1 MQCVLMLIAVRFGA
15 KCRVFWCKMRGK
27 NKRFGQ
33 HFFVVADA
41 NLASFSIK
49 EKCKNIV
56 NGKKLRRKRRRPAA
70 LLPLLRQDIDKGKV
84 RVQRLPRSER
94 VARG

>member
-1 MQCVLMLIAVRFGA
+1 MQCVLVLIAMRFGA
-15 KCRVFWCKMRGK
+15 NCRVFWCYLHGK

-41 NLASFSIK
+41 NLAPFFFK

-56 NGKKLRRKRRRPAA
+56 NGKKLRRKAP
-70 LLPLLRQDIDKGKV
+70 DVV
-84 RVQRLPRSER
+84 RHFHHSGAFYIGFQ
-94 VARG
+94 GIFF

>member
-41 NLASFSIK
+41 NLASFFFK

-56 NGKKLRRKRRRPAA
+56 NGKKLRRKAP
-70 LLPLLRQDIDKGKV
+70 DVV
-84 RVQRLPRSER
+84 RHFHHSGAFYIGFQ
-94 VARG
+94 GIFF

>member
-1 MQCVLMLIAVRFGA
+1 MLIAVRFGA

-27 NKRFGQ
+27 NKPFGQ

-41 NLASFSIK
+41 NLAPFFFK

-56 NGKKLRRKRRRPAA
+56 NGKKLRRKAP
-70 LLPLLRQDIDKGKV
+70 DVV
-84 RVQRLPRSER
+84 RHFHHSGAFYIGFQGVFF
-94 VARG
+94 

>member
-1 MQCVLMLIAVRFGA
+1 MMLIAVRFGA

-41 NLASFSIK
+41 NLASFFFK

-56 NGKKLRRKRRRPAA
+56 NGKKLRRKAP
-70 LLPLLRQDIDKGKV
+70 DVV
-84 RVQRLPRSER
+84 RHFHHSGAFYIGFQ
-94 VARG
+94 GIFF

>member
-1 MQCVLMLIAVRFGA
+1 MLIAVRFGA

-41 NLASFSIK
+41 NLASFFFK

-56 NGKKLRRKRRRPAA
+56 NGKKLRRKAP
-70 LLPLLRQDIDKGKV
+70 DVV
-84 RVQRLPRSER
+84 RHFHHSGAFYIGFQ
-94 VARG
+94 GIFF

>member
-1 MQCVLMLIAVRFGA
+1 MRFGA

-41 NLASFSIK
+41 NLAPFFFK

-56 NGKKLRRKRRRPAA
+56 NGKKLRRKAPDVDRHFYHSGAFYIGF
-70 LLPLLRQDIDKGKV
+70 QGV
-84 RVQRLPRSER
+84 FF
-94 VARG
+94 